1 MTIDYKFPVIDGHV
15 DTVYKIPKDK
25 RIFSELS
32 EVGHYDLPRME
43 QGNVQAALFA
53 IYPTYSMN
61 YILKSLDNWFRLVV
75 QPANGLMQIKNLSD
89 FKKVLDIG
97 KKGVIL
103 HFEGAG
109 GIDKN
114 FRFLRIAYQLGLRT
128 LGLSWAN
135 VNKFATGAMF
145 KDPQK
150 KTGLTNKGREL
161 VSEAQSLGITI
172 DVSHLNEPSFWDV
185 YEVAQKPIFASHSNA
200 RSIVDHPRNL
210 TDDQIK
216 AIHEIHGTIGINFG
230 MEFLNA
236 KQPGKD
242 DFEMGFGP
250 IKKQIDYIVEIA
262 DIHTVAIGSD
272 FDGTKTPNCL
282 KDCSKYPDLWNFLLE
297 NGYNKQDIEK
307 ISHENLMRLF
317 KDTWKNNS
325 F

>member
-1 MTIDYKFPVIDGHV
+1 
-15 DTVYKIPKDK
+15 
-25 RIFSELS
+25 
-32 EVGHYDLPRME
+32 ME

-61 YILKSLDNWFRLVV
+61 YILKSLDNWFQLVSL
-75 QPANGLMQIKNLSD
+75 PANGLMQIKSLDD
-89 FKKVLDIG
+89 FKKVRDIG
-97 KKGVIL
+97 KKGAIL

-114 FRFLRIAYQLGLRT
+114 LRFLRIAYHLGLRS

-135 VNKFATGAMF
+135 VNRFATGAMF

-150 KTGLTNKGREL
+150 KTGLTQKGKEL

-172 DVSHLNEPSFWDV
+172 DVSHLNVPSFWDV
-185 YEVAQKPIFASHSNA
+185 YEIAHKPIFASHSNA

-216 AIHEIHGTIGINFG
+216 AIHEKHGTIGINFG

-236 KQPGKD
+236 KQPGKA
-242 DFEMGFGP
+242 DFEMGFVP
-250 IKKQIDYIVEIA
+250 IKKQMDYIVGIA
-262 DIHTVAIGSD
+262 DINTVAIGSD

-282 KDCSKYPDLWNFLLE
+282 KDCSKYPDLWNYLLE
-297 NGYNKQDIEK
+297 NGYSKQDIKK
-307 ISHENLMRLF
+307 ISRDNLLRIF
-317 KDTWKNNS
+317 KDTWKS
-325 F
+325 